1 MQTRTPPG
9 WRTLLALPIAA
20 LLPFAALAGKPT
32 ASSTFALKATVYST
46 VIDEQDTV
54 GYFHDGGVTGC
65 PDAPLVD
72 AAGITADAAAATTAS
87 AWNFFNWNAVADPA
101 GTYDNGSY
109 CASTGSC
116 LRAEFNSSD
125 KTFTLDTR
133 TTANPLRKFT
143 LDFTDPYDPNPNA
156 PSFGPSRT
164 TAGLFEVL
172 GSASMTGMAVCSTH
186 ACPEAREIPAKF
198 WFSDPVASDTTWRV
212 DWTHIRVLRV
222 SPSTWYFIAD
232 ACDGSQVAGLSKLVG
247 SRTRPRE
254 TNQGYYLIP
263 IFIGAEKK

>member
-1 MQTRTPPG
+1 MKTRNLSLPG
-9 WRTLLALPIAA
+9 MLLSLSALALAP
-20 LLPFAALAGKPT
+20 LPALAAKP
-32 ASSTFALKATVYST
+32 AAPSAVALKATVFTT
-46 VIDEQDTV
+46 VVDEQDTV
-54 GYFHDGGVTGC
+54 GFFHDGGVTGC

-87 AWNFFNWNAVADPA
+87 AWNFFNWDAVADPA
-101 GTYDNGSY
+101 GIYDNGSY

-143 LDFTDPYDPNPNA
+143 LDFSDPYDPDPNV
-156 PSFGPSRT
+156 PSFGPSLT
-164 TAGLFEVL
+164 TTGLFEVL
-172 GSASMTGMAVCSTH
+172 GSASMTGMAVCSTR

-198 WFSDPVASDTTWRV
+198 WFNDPVTSGVQWRV
-212 DWTHIRVLRV
+212 DWSHIRVLRV
-222 SPSTWYFIAD
+222 SPSTWYFIGD
-232 ACDGSQVAGLSKLVG
+232 ACDGSQVGGLSKLEG

-254 TNQGYYLIP
+254 TNRGYYLIP
-263 IFIGAEKK
+263 LFIAAERK

>member
-1 MQTRTPPG
+1 MKTRNLSLRG
-9 WRTLLALPIAA
+9 VVVSLSVLALAPLAA
-20 LLPFAALAGKPT
+20 PAAKP
-32 ASSTFALKATVYST
+32 AAPSTVALKATVYST

-54 GYFHDGGVTGC
+54 AYFHDGGVTGC
-65 PDAPLVD
+65 PDAPLID
-72 AAGITADAAAATTAS
+72 AAGITRDAAAVTTAS

-101 GTYDNGSY
+101 GIYDNGSY

-116 LRAEFNSSD
+116 LRSEFNSSD
-125 KTFTLDTR
+125 QTFTLDTR

-143 LDFTDPYDPNPNA
+143 LDFTDPYNPDPNA
-156 PSFGPSRT
+156 PSFGPSLT

-172 GSASMTGMAVCSTH
+172 GSASMTGMAVCSTR

-198 WFSDPVASDTTWRV
+198 WFNDPVASDTTWRV
-212 DWTHIRVLRV
+212 DWLHIRVLRV
-222 SPSTWYFIAD
+222 SLSTWYFIAD

-247 SRTRPRE
+247 SRTKPRE
-254 TNQGYYLIP
+254 SNQGLYLIP